1 MKTVIS
7 DANKVNENAA
17 QHIKSLLAEKPD
29 AVLAFSTGRSMTG
42 LFSLLSDMSTR
53 GELDLS
59 KARVFAVTEYV
70 GVPYELSCRRQIE
83 QELLERVGVPAGN
96 RYFPPEDNFEQY
108 DAQIAA
114 LGGIDLA
121 VIGIGHNGHVGY
133 NEPGTQYDSETHLQ
147 KLAPATRRQLADSF
161 GGEEKVPENAVTMG
175 IKTLVDA
182 RNIIVLAFGK
192 DKAGAVYQMLY
203 ARDDSIIPAAFLQLP
218 MNVTVLADNDAASML

>member
-29 AVLAFSTGRSMTG
+29 AVLAFSSGRSMTG
-42 LFSLLSDMSTR
+42 LFSLLSDMSAR

-59 KARVFAVTEYV
+59 KAKVFAVTEYV
-70 GVPYELSCRRQIE
+70 GVPYDLSCRRQIE
-83 QELLERVGVPAGN
+83 QELLNRVGVPAEN
-96 RYFPPEDNFEQY
+96 RHFPPEDNFEQY

-114 LGGIDLA
+114 LGGIDIA

-133 NEPGTQYDSETHLQ
+133 NEPGTQYDSETRLQ

-161 GGEEKVPENAVTMG
+161 GGEEKVPEKAVTMG

-182 RNIIVLAFGK
+182 RDIIVLAFGK